1 MANLIDTMLAKADMD
16 LREAVASYGSQLSWA
31 QTETARAKAKI
42 ARVQALMEK
51 YRDEK
56 RYDVADAIREA
67 LNGQVE

>member
-42 ARVQALMEK
+42 AQVQALMEK

-56 RYDVADAIREA
+56 RFDVADAIRDA
-67 LNGQVE
+67 ING

>member
-31 QTETARAKAKI
+31 RAENFRANQKI

-67 LNGQVE
+67 LNGEVE

>member
-1 MANLIDTMLAKADMD
+1 MANWIDTMLAESGLE
-16 LREAVASYGSQLSWA
+16 LREAVAALGSELSWKDSDLI
-31 QTETARAKAKI
+31 RAKKKI

>member
-31 QTETARAKAKI
+31 RSENFRANQKI

>member
-1 MANLIDTMLAKADMD
+1 MANLIDTMLAKTDMD
-16 LREAVASYGSQLSWA
+16 LREAVAAMGSELSWKDSDLI
-31 QTETARAKAKI
+31 RAKAKI

-67 LNGQVE
+67 ING

>member
-1 MANLIDTMLAKADMD
+1 MANWIDTMLAETDMD
-16 LREAVASYGSQLSWA
+16 LRGAVAAMGSELSWKDSDLI
-31 QTETARAKAKI
+31 RAKAKI

-67 LNGQVE
+67 ING